1 MPVDRTNV
9 TVMRGGACGDF
20 VLTLPAIDA
29 LRQAFPGTDLH
40 LKGVPDIVRLA
51 HPDRILD
58 HHSASL
64 FPLYTCSRPLPA
76 ATRALF
82 ARTCFVLCYAV
93 DPEGV
98 LESRLGELVGRNCL
112 LCDPRPVPGR
122 HLHVVDHLLQPLH
135 RHGIAVSD
143 PVPRIRLRGEDRT
156 YAELLWRQLR
166 LQPPVVALHPGSGG
180 RRKCWPQ
187 SRFLDLADQLQR
199 RGCRILV
206 LHGEAEEDLAATLQ
220 ERLPPNCHLLQP
232 PRLLDLAAL
241 IDRADLFIGND
252 SGPGHVAAAVGT
264 PTVSIFGPTDP
275 QIWAPRGPAARFIQA
290 PGGLLRE
297 LSTAAVLEESTR
309 CLQGG

>member
-1 MPVDRTNV
+1 MPASRKNV
-9 TVMRGGACGDF
+9 TVIRGGACGDF

-40 LKGVPDIVRLA
+40 LVGAPDIVRLA

-64 FPLYTCSRPLPA
+64 LPLYTCFESLPK

-82 ARTCFVLCYAV
+82 ARTCFVLAYAV

-98 LESRLGELVGRNCL
+98 LEARLGELVGGDYV
-112 LCDPRPVPGR
+112 LCDPRPVRGS

-135 RHGIAVSD
+135 LKGIAVSD
-143 PVPRIRLRGEDRT
+143 PVPRIRLRDEDRA
-156 YAELLWRQLR
+156 YADLFWRRSR

-180 RRKCWPQ
+180 RRKCWPLP
-187 SRFLDLADQLQR
+187 RFLALADQLQR

-206 LHGEAEEDLAATLQ
+206 LHGEAEADIAAVLQ

-232 PRLLDLAAL
+232 PRLLDLAGL
-241 IDRADLFIGND
+241 MERADLFIGND
-252 SGPGHVAAAVGT
+252 AGPGHVAAAVGT
-264 PTVSIFGPTDP
+264 PTISIFGPTDP
-275 QIWAPRGPAARFIQA
+275 RIWAPRSPSARILQA
-290 PGGLLRE
+290 PGGLLKE
-297 LSTAAVLEESTR
+297 LSIDAVLEESTR
-309 CLQGG
+309 RLQGG